1 MSQLAKMVVYVDP
14 AAVPTLKPAHE
25 IHLST
30 TAQMYS
36 IIVGKNILTIC
47 ENAGI
52 MSFYSCTYG
61 SLLDEENTKNKTEKS
76 TGRSVDKA
84 GEKSVDKTKSEETKA
99 ESDSSKGKQ

>member
-1 MSQLAKMVVYVDP
+1 MSQQAKMVVYVDP
-14 AAVPTLKPAHE
+14 AVVPTLKPVHE

-61 SLLDEENTKNKTEKS
+61 SLLDEENSKTKSEKS
-76 TGRSVDKA
+76 TGKSADKPGERS
-84 GEKSVDKTKSEETKA
+84 GDKTKSEETKA
-99 ESDSSKGKQ
+99 ESDSGKSKQ